1 MTSWRNWAGNQV
13 ARGLES
19 AGRVSSRDDVV
30 AVVRKARDTGRR
42 VKVVGSGHS
51 FSGIARPEEVILDL
65 RNLSGI
71 VEVDRVGKTVVVN
84 AGTTISNLNL
94 ELHRHGLAMPN
105 LGDVTYQS
113 ILGALSTST
122 HGTGIGHGGLATQ
135 VVGFTI
141 VTADGQLLTC
151 SPTSHEEIW
160 KYGRVSLGAL
170 GVVTDVTLRVVDS
183 FALQA
188 VEHPEPVEQVL
199 ANWDRYTRENEHFE
213 FYWIP
218 HTRWA
223 LTKRNNR
230 TDEPRT
236 ERKPIATFWNKVIM
250 ENLAF
255 GALCR
260 VGRAVPSV
268 IPRLA
273 TILPS
278 QGRQE
283 RVDDSFRIFASKRLV
298 KFYEMEY
305 SIPYSRLPEAL
316 DRLRKMVDERGFRIS
331 FPVEVR
337 SVKGDDIPLSTATG
351 RDSAYIAVHMYK
363 GSQFEPYFRAVEE
376 IMSEYD
382 GRPHWGKVH
391 FQDRKYLEGV
401 YPDLVSFGE
410 LRDRLDPQG
419 TFTNAYLNRVLG
431 RKSGIPD

>member
-1 MTSWRNWAGNQV
+1 M
-13 ARGLES
+13 
-19 AGRVSSRDDVV
+19 
-30 AVVRKARDTGRR
+30 VRKARESGRR
-42 VKVVGSGHS
+42 LKVVGSGHS

-65 RNLSGI
+65 RNVSGI
-71 VEVDRVGKTVVVN
+71 VEVDHVAKTVVVN
-84 AGTTISNLNL
+84 AGTTISDLNL
-94 ELHRHGLAMPN
+94 ALHRHGLAMPN

-141 VTADGQLLTC
+141 VTSDGQVLPC
-151 SPTSHEEIW
+151 SPTSHKEIW
-160 KYGRVSLGAL
+160 RYGRVSLGAL
-170 GVVTDVTLRVVDS
+170 GVVTDVTLKVVDS

-188 VEHPEPVEQVL
+188 VEQPEPVDDVL
-199 ANWDRYTRENEHFE
+199 ANWERYTRENEHFE

-230 TDEPRT
+230 TDQPPT
-236 ERKPIATFWNKVIM
+236 ERRPIATFWNKIVM
-250 ENLAF
+250 ENVAF

-260 VGRAVPSV
+260 TGRSVPSL

-278 QGRQE
+278 QGRQV

-316 DRLRKMVDERGFRIS
+316 NRVREMVDKRGFRVS

-363 GSQFEPYFRAVEE
+363 GTEYEPYFRAVEE

-382 GRPHWGKVH
+382 GRPHWGKLH
-391 FQDRKYLEGV
+391 FQDRKYLDGV
-401 YPDLVSFGE
+401 YPELKSFGE
-410 LRDRLDPQG
+410 LRDRMDPQG
-419 TFTNAYLNRVLG
+419 MFTNAYLNRVLG

>member
-71 VEVDRVGKTVVVN
+71 VEVDQVGKTVVVN

-151 SPTSHEEIW
+151 SPTSHEDIW

-218 HTRWA
+218 HTR
-223 LTKRNNR
+223 
-230 TDEPRT
+230 
-236 ERKPIATFWNKVIM
+236 
-250 ENLAF
+250 
-255 GALCR
+255 
-260 VGRAVPSV
+260 
-268 IPRLA
+268 
-273 TILPS
+273 
-278 QGRQE
+278 
-283 RVDDSFRIFASKRLV
+283 
-298 KFYEMEY
+298 
-305 SIPYSRLPEAL
+305 
-316 DRLRKMVDERGFRIS
+316 
-331 FPVEVR
+331 
-337 SVKGDDIPLSTATG
+337 
-351 RDSAYIAVHMYK
+351 
-363 GSQFEPYFRAVEE
+363 
-376 IMSEYD
+376 
-382 GRPHWGKVH
+382 
-391 FQDRKYLEGV
+391 
-401 YPDLVSFGE
+401 
-410 LRDRLDPQG
+410 
-419 TFTNAYLNRVLG
+419 
-431 RKSGIPD
+431 